1 MNEVVYFLAQLAPGG
16 DQNGRQEV
24 NGDTENHAHTYVRTD
39 IRTQY
44 VCIRRTDTV
53 IYIRTYTYVCVSGES
68 KIESVE

>member
-1 MNEVVYFLAQLAPGG
+1 MNEVIYFLAQLAPGG

-24 NGDTENHAHTYVRTD
+24 DSDTENHAHTYVRTD

-53 IYIRTYTYVCVSGES
+53 IYVHIIACD
-68 KIESVE
+68 